1 MQTAD
6 DTAGA
11 PRSSTQVF
19 AVNRTASESDDV
31 GASLAEVLGM
41 KNAGLLCA
49 VLLSA
54 CGGPLKYQV
63 PSTSRAPGADARV
76 IADVASDQGQTHLEI
91 DVTNLPPPARV
102 VPTATTYLVWYRKDS
117 SSTWAR
123 IGGLKYEEGDR
134 EGKLSGS
141 VPEVAF
147 DLIVVAEASE
157 SPASPS
163 PDVVVAQR
171 IQD

>member
-1 MQTAD
+1 MEKA
-6 DTAGA
+6 
-11 PRSSTQVF
+11 
-19 AVNRTASESDDV
+19 
-31 GASLAEVLGM
+31 
-41 KNAGLLCA
+41 
-49 VLLSA
+49 
-54 CGGPLKYQV
+54 
-63 PSTSRAPGADARV
+63 
-76 IADVASDQGQTHLEI
+76 QGQTHLEI

-102 VPTATTYLVWYRKDS
+102 VPTATTYLAWYRKDS

-171 IQD
+171 VQD